1 MSNAGKRGT
10 AKAKGPQLY
19 LGYETA
25 LLYWRAVHEGRL
37 AQPVPIKQRNVPAN
51 SVTGYGELRE
61 IDLAPLDLT
70 ITDSGAVARYV
81 EQRIDWGSRKD
92 QEPEWRFVPAGLAF
106 APGVPTPLHVLTS
119 DMRQR
124 AKHPSIVTHL
134 LTGDLPKGSFYRVSA
149 SIVVASPE
157 LAFLQSCHPQY
168 DLPNIELAL
177 EFCGTYALHP
187 GELPCRFDVSPV
199 TSCEKLAAYV
209 KSSSGRHG
217 VQAARRALL
226 WACDGIASPREEEL
240 YLLLRLPARKGGY
253 GLPEPLVND
262 SIDDDELEGLPESM
276 KRHYV
281 PDLQWKTDG
290 RKIILEYDGYEEH
303 ERDPLKVAADKERR
317 SIIAAQGSAVIVM
330 TKRDLVDV
338 DALRNKVVQLCY
350 ALGIKLQEPKP
361 AAHAALFEWLT
372 NSQRD
377 HLPYGYGYH

>member
-37 AQPVPIKQRNVPAN
+37 AQPAPIKQRNVPAN
-51 SVTGYGELRE
+51 TVTGYGMLRE
-61 IDLAPLDLT
+61 IDLAPLGLT
-70 ITDSGAVARYV
+70 FTDSGAVARYV
-81 EQRIDWGSRKD
+81 EQRVDWGSRKD

-124 AKHPSIVTHL
+124 AKHPNIVTHL
-134 LTGDLPKGSFYRVSA
+134 LRGDLPKGSFYRVSE

-157 LAFLQSCHPQY
+157 LAFLQACHPQY
-168 DLPNIELAL
+168 DLPNIELVL
-177 EFCGTYALHP
+177 ELCGTYALYP

-199 TSCEKLAAYV
+199 TSCEKLATYV
-209 KSSSGRHG
+209 KCSSGRHG
-217 VQAARRALL
+217 VQAARRALS
-226 WACDGIASPREEEL
+226 WACDDIASPREEEL
-240 YLLLRLPARKGGY
+240 YLLLTLPTRKGGY
-253 GLPEPLVND
+253 GLPDPLVND

-276 KRHYV
+276 KHHYV
-281 PDLQWKTDG
+281 PDLQWKRGG

-303 ERDPLKVAADKERR
+303 ESDPLKVAADKERR

-338 DALRNKVVQLCY
+338 GALRNKVAQLCY
-350 ALGIKLQEPKP
+350 ALDLKLQEPEP
-361 AAHAALFEWLT
+361 AVHASLFDWLT
-372 NSQRD
+372 NSLRD
-377 HLPYGYGYH
+377 HLPYGYGYR